1 MGYRHHLS
9 RDFGHPFT
17 REAGWDMLEV
27 QADSESELSA
37 YIAAAAKKFWKVWIR
52 DDTGARRAAL
62 YKPASAGAEWDDAPG
77 STPVARLVEGANMR
91 AVEFHVDLVLASL
104 GHHVRSAS
112 SVDDL
117 CARMLQVIQTYGASG
132 KATADASKGLV
143 GAVPLL
149 NECLQALRQVP
160 SDVDWKGHASSR
172 LDALQ
177 LATLAELSALD
188 AVSAPRESP
197 PVRQRLSRRRP

>member
-104 GHHVRSAS
+104 SHHVRSAS

-117 CARMLQVIQTYGASG
+117 CARISQVIQTYGASG
-132 KATADASKGLV
+132 KAIADASNGLV

-149 NECLQALRQVP
+149 NECLHALHQVP
-160 SDVDWKGHASSR
+160 SDVDWRQHARSS
-172 LDALQ
+172 LEAMQ
-177 LATLAELSALD
+177 LATMAELSALD
-188 AVSAPRESP
+188 DASTPKKSP
-197 PVRQRLSRRRP
+197 PLRQRLSRRRP